1 MTDDTNSIHR
11 SEEVMGNATHLM
23 LPFDLLTKAFANY
36 SIDAPCMRNCF
47 KVVFIP
53 LQSTDDN

>member
-1 MTDDTNSIHR
+1 
-11 SEEVMGNATHLM
+11 MGNATHLM